1 MDIRIILVLLGHSN
15 LLTTARYTHVATTT
29 IAATQS
35 PFHHKGVAAGL
46 TPMRD
51 SEKLSCRIVSKDFS
65 VNENSEDQGP
75 DPIDVAVGH
84 RIRVR
89 RKWLGISQSTL
100 ADHLGVSFQ
109 QVQKY
114 ERGANRVSASMLVKI
129 AQKLDTS
136 VGELV
141 GETAAPL
148 GDESLFEKLAVPGA
162 VQLLE
167 AFASVQQP
175 AMRTAIL
182 NLTRSLIEESSDER
196 TLGIRRAR

>member
-1 MDIRIILVLLGHSN
+1 M
-15 LLTTARYTHVATTT
+15 
-29 IAATQS
+29 
-35 PFHHKGVAAGL
+35 
-46 TPMRD
+46 
-51 SEKLSCRIVSKDFS
+51 
-65 VNENSEDQGP
+65 NENTEDQGP

-114 ERGANRVSASMLVKI
+114 ERGANRVSASMLVRI
-129 AQKLDTS
+129 AQKLDTT

-141 GETAAPL
+141 GETPTPMN
-148 GDESLFEKLAVPGA
+148 DETLFEKLAVPGA

-175 AMRTAIL
+175 SMRTAIL
-182 NLTRSLIEESSDER
+182 NLTRSLIEETEER
-196 TLGIRRAR
+196 PASVRRAR

>member
-1 MDIRIILVLLGHSN
+1 
-15 LLTTARYTHVATTT
+15 
-29 IAATQS
+29 
-35 PFHHKGVAAGL
+35 
-46 TPMRD
+46 MRD

-196 TLGIRRAR
+196 TLSVKRAR

>member
-1 MDIRIILVLLGHSN
+1 VRASDLG
-15 LLTTARYTHVATTT
+15 T
-29 IAATQS
+29 
-35 PFHHKGVAAGL
+35 
-46 TPMRD
+46 
-51 SEKLSCRIVSKDFS
+51 FS
-65 VNENSEDQGP
+65 VNEHSEDQGP

-100 ADHLGVSFQ
+100 AEHLGVSFQ

-114 ERGANRVSASMLVKI
+114 ERGANRVSASMLVRI
-129 AQKLDTS
+129 AQKLDTT

-141 GETAAPL
+141 GETPTPMN
-148 GDESLFEKLAVPGA
+148 DESLFEKLAVPGA

-175 AMRTAIL
+175 SMRTAIL
-182 NLTRSLIEESSDER
+182 NLTRSLIEESEER
-196 TLGIRRAR
+196 TSNIKRAR

>member
-1 MDIRIILVLLGHSN
+1 M
-15 LLTTARYTHVATTT
+15 
-29 IAATQS
+29 
-35 PFHHKGVAAGL
+35 
-46 TPMRD
+46 
-51 SEKLSCRIVSKDFS
+51 
-65 VNENSEDQGP
+65 NERSDDLGP
-75 DPIDVAVGH
+75 DPIDIAVGH

-129 AQKLDTS
+129 AQKLDTT
-136 VGELV
+136 VAELV
-141 GETAAPL
+141 GETATPQ

-162 VQLLE
+162 VQLLD

-175 AMRTAIL
+175 ALRTAIL
-182 NLTRSLIEESSDER
+182 NLTRSLIEESEER
-196 TLGIRRAR
+196 GGAKRAR

>member
-1 MDIRIILVLLGHSN
+1 M
-15 LLTTARYTHVATTT
+15 
-29 IAATQS
+29 
-35 PFHHKGVAAGL
+35 
-46 TPMRD
+46 
-51 SEKLSCRIVSKDFS
+51 
-65 VNENSEDQGP
+65 NESLDDQGP

-100 ADHLGVSFQ
+100 AEHLGVSFQ

-136 VGELV
+136 VAELV
-141 GETAAPL
+141 GETASPQ

-162 VQLLE
+162 VQLLD

-175 AMRTAIL
+175 ALRTAIL
-182 NLTRSLIEESSDER
+182 NLTRSLIEESEDRS
-196 TLGIRRAR
+196 TAVKRAR

>member
-1 MDIRIILVLLGHSN
+1 
-15 LLTTARYTHVATTT
+15 
-29 IAATQS
+29 
-35 PFHHKGVAAGL
+35 
-46 TPMRD
+46 MRD

-167 AFASVQQP
+167 AFASVPQP

-182 NLTRSLIEESSDER
+182 NLTRALIEESSDER